1 MSAFRD
7 TIADA
12 GKIAKAKSNDG
23 TMSWVSD
30 AAVQLAARESQLSA
44 LSDVPPDYAAT
55 MDAARRLSA
64 AATAGVA
71 AVQHLIAVLRPW
83 PSVSTTILAGIN
95 GTDEQTLGTAVESLS
110 GFISALAPAVQACNP
125 SAASFFWSELEAR
138 PHEDGEGIEG
148 PVPAASGAA
157 AQEEISRLQRE
168 LVALV
173 HETVDVPGSGLAL
186 YARIVHIRAEI
197 STLQGEASAG
207 GTGETVELEPIL
219 YEMSNLG
226 MGLVAF
232 FQYSSENAGDA
243 LESLN
248 DLSLRLQEDQPL
260 VPEIQ
265 RIFAQSYTEDMTN
278 ISKTINAVVDSIN

>member
-1 MSAFRD
+1 MFHD
-7 TIADA
+7 TYADA
-12 GKIAKAKSNDG
+12 STVAKGKSDDG

-30 AAVQLAARESQLSA
+30 AAVKLAAREAQLSA

-55 MDAARRLSA
+55 MDAAKRLSA

-71 AVQHLIAVLRPW
+71 AVEHLIAVLQPW

-95 GTDEQTLGTAVESLS
+95 GTDGQTLGTAVESLS
-110 GFISALAPAVQACNP
+110 GFISTIAPAVQACNP
-125 SAASFFWSELEAR
+125 TAASFFWSELKAR
-138 PHEDGEGIEG
+138 PHEDSAGIEG
-148 PVPAASGAA
+148 PVPAASAAA

-173 HETVDVPGSGLAL
+173 HETIDVPGSALAL
-186 YARIVHIRAEI
+186 YAQIVHIQAEI
-197 STLQGEASAG
+197 STLQGEASAD

-219 YEMSNLG
+219 YEMFNLG
-226 MGLVAF
+226 LGLVAF
-232 FQYSSENAGDA
+232 FQYSSEYAGDA

-248 DLSLRLQEDQPL
+248 DLSIRLQEDQPL

-265 RIFAQSYTEDMTN
+265 RIFAQSYTDDMTN
-278 ISKTINAVVDSIN
+278 ISKTINEIVDSIN